1 MVVGAHKLHGKCTT
15 RQAHTQQAPPSR
27 PYRGEASYTRPDV
40 AYAVGYLC
48 RAMAKPT
55 PELQACAER
64 VLMYLGRTREL
75 GLRFERS
82 DTRLH
87 ADDSIWLQC
96 CVIMYC
102 NVLIYTIDTY
112 YMTADAQSI
121 RGGLPKEHGSL
132 S

>member
-1 MVVGAHKLHGKCTT
+1 MSGTHDLERDCYLHTRHSGRIPAAKGMVVGAQMLHGKCTT

-87 ADDSIWLQC
+87 
-96 CVIMYC
+96 
-102 NVLIYTIDTY
+102 
-112 YMTADAQSI
+112 
-121 RGGLPKEHGSL
+121 G
-132 S
+132 

>member
-1 MVVGAHKLHGKCTT
+1 MIRDTLPRTGLLFAHKTQRTHPGGEGDGGGRAQTA
-15 RQAHTQQAPPSR
+15 RQVHHASGTHTASPQAPPSR

-87 ADDSIWLQC
+87 AD
-96 CVIMYC
+96 V
-102 NVLIYTIDTY
+102 
-112 YMTADAQSI
+112 
-121 RGGLPKEHGSL
+121 R
-132 S
+132 

>member
-1 MVVGAHKLHGKCTT
+1 
-15 RQAHTQQAPPSR
+15 
-27 PYRGEASYTRPDV
+27 
-40 AYAVGYLC
+40 
-48 RAMAKPT
+48 MAKPT
-55 PELQACAER
+55 PELYACAER

-87 ADDSIWLQC
+87 ADDSWLQC